1 MTSDLNKILEKHGFG
16 SENLIS
22 VLQDVQEIYG
32 YLPLD
37 AVKEV
42 GLKLNLPTSKIFGM
56 ATFYNQFRFS
66 PKGKYHI
73 RLCYGTA
80 CHLVGAS
87 TFLKEI
93 EHILKIKDGQTTP
106 DGMFS
111 LEVKSCIGGCGQA
124 PVIAINE
131 QFYPKISVEKLQET
145 IEYYTLLND

>member
-1 MTSDLNKILEKHGFG
+1 MTLEINNILEKHGFG
-16 SENLIS
+16 SENIIS
-22 VLQDVQEIYG
+22 ILQDVQEIHG
-32 YLPLD
+32 YLPLE
-37 AVKEV
+37 AVKEI
-42 GLKLNLPTSKIFGM
+42 GLKLNLPTSNIFGM
-56 ATFYNQFRFS
+56 ATFYNQFRFN

-93 EHILKIKDGQTTP
+93 EQLIKIKDGQTTH
-106 DGMFS
+106 DGLFS

-124 PVIAINE
+124 PVIAVNE
-131 QFYPKISVEKLQET
+131 QYYPKISIEKLQEL